1 LTFVEELM
9 QFTENGHGMRLIWMQ
24 GVVENDLHGMDGISN
39 DNDFRNTFLV
49 ASLVNAASNS
59 K

>member
-1 LTFVEELM
+1 M
-9 QFTENGHGMRLIWMQ
+9 QFAENGHGMRLIWMQ
-24 GVVENDLHGMDGISN
+24 GVVENDLHDMDGISN
-39 DNDFRNTFLV
+39 DNDFGNTFLV